1 MIVKLGSAR
10 DRRNGRT
17 GERESGRS
25 HLSDPRQALRFAP
38 LSFSLR
44 HRLCSF
50 LSSPLHPFSRSPL
63 LAFLALALTIAL
75 LPSAAFTQEAVT
87 TLTLD
92 QAIAIAMDHNRD
104 IQKAEEYRRWVQ
116 GKYVEERAGALP
128 TFTLLAN
135 GRRDVDK
142 ASIFADMFPTT
153 TDTRAAEIT
162 LSQTLFTWGQVGAA
176 IKAAKVGIASAE
188 EQLRLYRQAARRDVT
203 AAFYDVLLAKEL
215 VDIAEK
221 NLAQKEAHLDEA
233 RKKFDLGTATDYDV
247 LSARVDAENSR
258 PAVIRARNLV
268 QITRD
273 QLRFLLG
280 QETGNVDV
288 NGGLDVAFADPPTYE
303 DALVTALN
311 RRPELTGQAMRVE
324 VYHQLVKIAKAGD
337 KPRLDL
343 AGSYGHKWTDSG
355 WSNFGGTPTRMN
367 PAGPYWSLGIYL
379 KFAFFDGMKTKGQV
393 MQARSDQTTA
403 EIELAKLRDQVSL
416 QTRTSVDAV
425 KENAEIVRALS
436 GTVEQAERV
445 LVMANKGF
453 EYGVKTRLDVD
464 DAQQGLNQSR
474 GNLARAKRDYLVAQV
489 NLLYTQG
496 VLGEKEPVKGNKQ

>member
-1 MIVKLGSAR
+1 MNNRKFFL
-10 DRRNGRT
+10 
-17 GERESGRS
+17 
-25 HLSDPRQALRFAP
+25 
-38 LSFSLR
+38 LSFSPVLR
-44 HRLCSF
+44 LSGSPVHS
-50 LSSPLHPFSRSPL
+50 SSPVPWL
-63 LAFLALALTIAL
+63 LALALSVL
-75 LPSAAFTQEAVT
+75 LVPTGAFAQEAVT

-92 QAIAIAMDHNRD
+92 QALAVAMDHNRD
-104 IQKAEEYRRWVQ
+104 IQKAEEYRAWVQ

-142 ASIFADMFPTT
+142 ASIFAEMFPTT
-153 TDTRAAEIT
+153 TDTKAAEIT

-203 AAFYDVLLAKEL
+203 AAFYDILLAKEL

-221 NLAQKEAHLDEA
+221 NLAQKEAHSDEA

-247 LSARVDAENSR
+247 LSARVDAENAR
-258 PAVIRARNLV
+258 PVVIRTRNLV
-268 QITRD
+268 QVTKD

-280 QETGNVDV
+280 QSSGDVDV
-288 NGGLDVAFADPPTYE
+288 TGTLEVTLADPPTY
-303 DALVTALN
+303 DQVLAKALQ

-324 VYHQLVKIAKAGD
+324 VYHQLVKIANAGD

-355 WSNFGGTPTRMN
+355 WSDFGGTPTRFN
-367 PAGPYWSLGIYL
+367 PEGPYWSLGIYL
-379 KFAFFDGMKTKGQV
+379 KFAFFDGLKTKGQV
-393 MQARSDQTTA
+393 MQARSDQTAA

-416 QTRTSVDAV
+416 QTRTAVDAV
-425 KENAEIVRALS
+425 KENAEIVKALS

-453 EYGVKTRLDVD
+453 EYGVKTKLEVD

-489 NLLYTQG
+489 NLLYAQG
-496 VLGEKEPVKGNKQ
+496 VLGETEPCSPIEKPS